1 MGVKVDATRDEVRKV
16 QMEHLEQLRAI
27 RAAML
32 EGGTGTTAGAAAAAF
47 RGGGGG
53 SKEWEALQA
62 ENQLLK
68 LKNQK
73 QEYRIQ
79 HLIATVEELLASST
93 KNNHNDNA

>member
-1 MGVKVDATRDEVRKV
+1 MGVKFDATRDEVRKV

-32 EGGTGTTAGAAAAAF
+32 EGGTGTTAAAAAAAAF

-53 SKEWEALQA
+53 KEWEALQA

-79 HLIATVEELLASST
+79 HLIGTVEELLASST
-93 KNNHNDNA
+93 KNNHNDKA